1 MTELRVSAV
10 FCGLSFFFVILLF
23 LSSSYIFCFSKIPS
37 DFGFFCCFCPG
48 VGVGVSNNA
57 FGWRVVEASAV
68 ISNSHISGRYIIPDT
83 ITSVNICSDSN
94 IGINIDSDI
103 NPGNYDDIE
112 NNNEIGND
120 NNNHENIDNSIDN
133 NNNKTNYN
141 NNDNNNNNNNNDNN
155 IDNNSNDNNSNND
168 KNNDDD
174 DDDNND
180 KYYGACI

>member
-23 LSSSYIFCFSKIPS
+23 LSSSYIFCFTKIPN
-37 DFGFFCCFCPG
+37 DFGFFCCFFPGLG
-48 VGVGVSNNA
+48 VGVGNNA
-57 FGWRVVEASAV
+57 FGWGVVEASAV

-103 NPGNYDDIE
+103 NPDNYDDIE

-120 NNNHENIDNSIDN
+120 NNNHENIDNNIDN
-133 NNNKTNYN
+133 SN
-141 NNDNNNNNNNNDNN
+141 NNDNSNNDNNHDNKNNNND
-155 IDNNSNDNNSNND
+155 SND
-168 KNNDDD
+168 KKNDDD
-174 DDDNND
+174 DSNDDNND